1 MDMALTI
8 MGLFATAML
17 FGSMV
22 FFSAVMAPLVFTKLD
37 AETAGRFIR
46 QVFPWYYLT
55 VITLAAVAGLSLV
68 FSRSLDSAVLASV
81 AAAGVIARQVL
92 MPRIN
97 GARDAALGGGAT
109 ARKRFSRLHRLSVWI
124 NAAQMFG
131 VAVVLA
137 RFV

>member
-1 MDMALTI
+1 
-8 MGLFATAML
+8 
-17 FGSMV
+17 MV

-68 FSRSLDSAVLASV
+68 YSRSLDSAVLASV
-81 AAAGVIARQVL
+81 AAAGVIARQGL

-124 NAAQMFG
+124 NAAQMIG

>member
-8 MGLFATAML
+8 MGLFATALL

-68 FSRSLDSAVLASV
+68 V
-81 AAAGVIARQVL
+81 
-92 MPRIN
+92 
-97 GARDAALGGGAT
+97 
-109 ARKRFSRLHRLSVWI
+109 
-124 NAAQMFG
+124 
-131 VAVVLA
+131 
-137 RFV
+137 